1 MQKKKSFDHKM
12 LECLCISTRNRLS
25 QPIFTIEY
33 KKCFYC
39 IILFYLFILFSF
51 FAAKNITNQFNVL
64 TCICIENWDKET
76 QDFFQF

>member
-1 MQKKKSFDHKM
+1 MQKKGFDHKM
-12 LECLCISTRNRLS
+12 FERLCISTRNRLS
-25 QPIFTIEY
+25 QPIFTIIEY
-33 KKCFYC
+33 KLC

-64 TCICIENWDKET
+64 TCICIENWNKET